1 MRKIRVGV
9 LAGVPFGGSVTE
21 YDTTGLHP
29 VEFGEVPKSSTN
41 FLRGEAPV
49 TLDESSDPAGV
60 PFALFPRSWSRKSSS
75 LRS

>member
-1 MRKIRVGV
+1 MLKIRVGV
-9 LAGVPFGGSVTE
+9 LAGVPSGGSVTE

-49 TLDESSDPAGV
+49 RLDERSGRRTLCFIPA
-60 PFALFPRSWSRKSSS
+60 
-75 LRS
+75 